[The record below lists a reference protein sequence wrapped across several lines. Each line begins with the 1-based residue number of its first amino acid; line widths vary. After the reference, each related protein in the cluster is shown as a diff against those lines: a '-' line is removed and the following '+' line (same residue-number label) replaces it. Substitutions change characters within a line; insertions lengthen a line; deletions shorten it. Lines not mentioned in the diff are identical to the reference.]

1 METANTIYALFGNPV
16 AHSLSPL
23 MHNAA
28 YAQMG
33 IDARYTAYCPGDVK
47 EAVRLMREERVAG
60 ASVTIPFK
68 VEIMKYL
75 DHIEE
80 SAADI
85 GAVNTVCVRDGKLL
99 GDNTDWRG
107 FIADLKT
114 HMVIEG
120 KAFVV
125 VGAGGAA
132 RAVLYGLLKERGLP
146 VIVNR
151 TEEKAV
157 ALAAEFGCPWLS
169 LDNIAAARGECLI
182 NVTPI
187 GMFPHT
193 DASPVPERFLSRFGS
208 VVDIV
213 YNPLKTK
220 LLYEAESA
228 GCTIHTG
235 LGMFVRQGAEQ
246 IRLWTGMEPPI
257 AIMNDTVRARLE
269 GR

>member
-1 METANTIYALFGNPV
+1 MKTASTIYVLFGNPV

-33 IDARYTAYCPGDVK
+33 IDARYTAYCPRDIE
-47 EAVRLMREERVAG
+47 EAIRLMREERVSG

-68 VEIMKYL
+68 VDIMKYL

-85 GAVNTVCVRDGKLL
+85 GAVNTVCIQDGKLV
-99 GDNTDWRG
+99 GHNTDWQG

-114 HMVIEG
+114 HMSIEG
-120 KAFVV
+120 KTFVV
-125 VGAGGAA
+125 IGAGGAA

-146 VIVNR
+146 LIVNR
-151 TEEKAV
+151 TEAKAI
-157 ALAAEFGCPWLS
+157 ALADEFDCPWLS
-169 LDNIAAARGECLI
+169 LDNLAAARGECLI
-182 NVTPI
+182 NVTSS
-187 GMFPHT
+187 GMFPRT

-220 LLYEAESA
+220 LLCEAEAA
-228 GCTIHTG
+228 GCNIHTG

-246 IRLWTGMEPPI
+246 IRLWTGMEPPL
-257 AIMNDTVRARLE
+257 AIMTDTVRARLE